1 VKVHAL
7 LLEGSAQRCE
17 ARKGLRPCLRKL
29 GIAMGVRCGASDW
42 DFPCSE
48 LHEKNTV
55 LLCYRCT
62 LTNLGGLAARF
73 VKFEGVV

>member
-1 VKVHAL
+1 VEVHAL
-7 LLEGSAQRCE
+7 LLEGSAQSCE
-17 ARKGLRPCLRKL
+17 ARKGLRY
-29 GIAMGVRCGASDW
+29 
-42 DFPCSE
+42 
-48 LHEKNTV
+48 EKNTV